1 MRAAG
6 IDLKT
11 RSVLMGHATTAST
24 DGGRGSITDDRYT
37 HLLRG
42 DIEKAGERLAS
53 YLAAQ
58 LKKRRA
64 R

>member
-37 HLLRG
+37 HLLPG
-42 DIEKAGERLAS
+42 EVEKAGQHLEAYLAS
-53 YLAAQ
+53 QVADI
-58 LKKRRA
+58 
-64 R
+64 